1 MPNFLSWL
9 TFPFIGASMFKD
21 YLLLLRPWQWTKN
34 LFVFLPLFFALQ
46 IANMCLLARAVEAFL
61 LVCLLARGIYIFND
75 YHDRHEDRIH
85 PRKKKRPLASG
96 RIQAAPAL
104 LLGGILISA
113 ACLGAAAINI
123 FLFYLFLFYVALNV
137 AYTMRLKHL
146 AIIDI
151 MIISTGF
158 VLRVFIGGIVTG
170 IEVYPWIIVM
180 TFLLSLFLAF
190 GKRRDD
196 VLYLESDGIMA
207 RKSIDGYSL
216 KFIDCSMMI
225 TAAVTIVSYIMYT
238 MSLEITA
245 KFNTSHLYLTSFFV
259 IAGIFRYLQI
269 TIVEQ
274 KEADPSM
281 VILRDHFI
289 QMTIMGW
296 ILVFGLLIY
305 IQ

>member
-1 MPNFLSWL
+1 
-9 TFPFIGASMFKD
+9 MFKD

-46 IANMCLLARAVEAFL
+46 ITNMCLLARAAEAFL
-61 LVCLLARGIYIFND
+61 LVCLLASGIYIFND
-75 YHDRHEDRIH
+75 YHDRYEDRRH
-85 PRKKKRPLASG
+85 PRKKKRPFASG
-96 RIQAAPAL
+96 RIQTAPAL
-104 LLGGILISA
+104 ILGGILVSV
-113 ACLGAAAINI
+113 ACLGAVAIDI
-123 FLFYLFLFYVALNV
+123 LLFYLFLFYMALNV
-137 AYTMRLKHL
+137 AYTIKLKHL

-158 VLRVFIGGIVTG
+158 VIRIFIGGIVTEV
-170 IEVYPWIIVM
+170 EVYPWIIVM

-196 VLYLESDGIMA
+196 VLLLESDGTRA

-216 KFIDCSMMI
+216 KFIDGSMML

-238 MSLEITA
+238 MSPEVMV
-245 KFNTSHLYLTSFFV
+245 KFNTCYLYLTSFFV
-259 IAGIFRYLQI
+259 ISGIFRYLQI
-269 TIVEQ
+269 SIVEQ

-289 QMTIMGW
+289 QMTILGW
-296 ILVFGLLIY
+296 ILAFGLLIY
-305 IQ
+305 LQ